1 MITFLA
7 GLAVLI
13 IGGFLY
19 GKFCEKVFGPDDRQT
34 PAESQTDGVD
44 YVALPKWKNGLIQLL
59 NIAGT
64 GPILG
69 PIQGILFGPIAFITI
84 PIGCIIGGAMHD
96 YMTGMIS
103 VRNEGNQMPELIK
116 KFLGKGISKVYAV
129 FVMLVLILVS
139 AVFVY
144 TPGDLLASTITG
156 GSDPSNIWLWVIY
169 GVIFLYYLIA
179 TIFPIDKIIG
189 KIYPVFGGIL
199 LISAVGVLAGI
210 LIKGYPLTEVWN
222 STNLLESHPLG
233 QKFFPV
239 FFVTVSCGIVSGFH
253 TTQTTLV
260 SRTLKKEK
268 DGRTVF
274 YNMMIAEGVIAM
286 IWAAA
291 AMGVYN
297 MTLADATTQAVP
309 VLNIICGD
317 FLGPVGGTV
326 AMLGVVVLAITS
338 GDTAL
343 RSARLAAAETLKIPQ
358 KNAGQRMLLS
368 ACLSAIVAFLLIFAK
383 TNSEGFNLLWRYF
396 GWSNQV
402 AAVFAFTVIT
412 LYLKRNHRNYIISLI
427 PGAFYMAVVIT
438 YIMTAEIG
446 FRLSGT
452 AGQLIGGAATLIYI
466 LYVIFAKKDRH
477 ELTDQH

>member
-1 MITFLA
+1 MISFIL
-7 GLAVLI
+7 GLVVLVV
-13 IGGFLY
+13 GGFFY
-19 GKFCEKVFGPDDRQT
+19 GKFCEKVFRPDERET
-34 PAESQTDGVD
+34 PATAQADGVD
-44 YVALPKWKNGLIQLL
+44 FVALPKWKNCLIQLL

-69 PIQGILFGPIAFITI
+69 PIQGILFGPVAFITI

-96 YMTGMIS
+96 YMIGMIS
-103 VRNEGNQMPELIK
+103 VRNQGKQMPELVRGY
-116 KFLGKGISKVYAV
+116 LGKGIGKVFAV
-129 FVMLVLILVS
+129 FVMIVLVLVS

-144 TPGDLLASTITG
+144 TPGDLLAANVAG
-156 GSDPSNIWLWVIY
+156 GSDPSNVWLWVIY

-179 TIFPIDKIIG
+179 TVFPIDKIIG
-189 KIYPVFGGIL
+189 KVYPVFGAIL
-199 LISAVGVLAGI
+199 LLSAVGVLAGI

-222 STNLLESHPLG
+222 SADLLNAHPLG

-274 YNMMIAEGVIAM
+274 YIMMIAEGVIAM

-297 MTLADATTQAVP
+297 TGLADAATQAVP

-326 AMLGVVVLAITS
+326 ALLGVVVLAITS

-343 RSARLAAAETLKIPQ
+343 RSARLSAAEIFRLDQ
-358 KNAGQRMLLS
+358 KKPVQRMALAGAISLVVAALL
-368 ACLSAIVAFLLIFAK
+368 AFAK
-383 TNSEGFNLLWRYF
+383 LNSEGFNLLWRYF

-412 LYLKRNHRNYIISLI
+412 VYLKQQKRPYIISLI
-427 PGAFYMAVVIT
+427 PGAFYMGVIT
-438 YIMTAEIG
+438 DYILTAEIG
-446 FRLSGT
+446 FRMDPTWGLAVSGVVV
-452 AGQLIGGAATLIYI
+452 AGYVVALARGGASRR
-466 LYVIFAKKDRH
+466 VMSEK
-477 ELTDQH
+477 

>member
-7 GLAVLI
+7 GLVVLI

-34 PAESQTDGVD
+34 PAAAQADGVD

-69 PIQGILFGPIAFITI
+69 PIQGILFGPIAFVTI

-96 YMTGMIS
+96 YMIGMIS
-103 VRNEGNQMPELIK
+103 ARNEGNQMPGLVK
-116 KFLGKGISKVYAV
+116 KYLGKGISKVYAV
-129 FVMLVLILVS
+129 FVLLVLILVS

-144 TPGDLLASTITG
+144 TPGDLLANRIAG
-156 GSDPSNIWLWVIY
+156 GSDPTNVWLWVIY

-179 TIFPIDKIIG
+179 TVFPIDKIIG
-189 KIYPVFGGIL
+189 KVYPIFGGIL
-199 LISAVGVLAGI
+199 LLSAVGVLAGI
-210 LIKGYPLTEVWN
+210 LIKGYPLTEIWN
-222 STNLLESHPLG
+222 AGGLLNAHPLG

-268 DGRTVF
+268 DGRAVF
-274 YNMMIAEGVIAM
+274 YNMMIAEGIIAM

-297 MTLADATTQAVP
+297 MAMANATTQAVP

-358 KNAGQRMLLS
+358 KKAWQRITLS
-368 ACLSAIVAFLLIFAK
+368 SVLSVIVAGLLLFAK
-383 TNSEGFNLLWRYF
+383 LNAEGFNLLWRYF

-412 LYLKRNHRNYIISLI
+412 LYLKRNQRSYIISLI
-427 PGAFYMAVVIT
+427 PGAIYMAVVIS

-446 FRLSGT
+446 FRMSET
-452 AGQLIGGAATLIYI
+452 AGYAIGGAVMLA
-466 LYVIFAKKDRH
+466 YVLMMIFRKPSNKIMN
-477 ELTDQH
+477 